1 MRYHVRVMKASLGR
15 SARPAAAARRQLLAL
30 LAGQL
35 ISWTGNRISAV
46 ALPLLVI
53 ERYGV
58 GLSLGLIA
66 ATRLVPRVLLGP
78 WAGALVDRL
87 PRRATVA
94 AANVA
99 SAGLVAL
106 IPFTTSLPQLY
117 LLGAA
122 LGVVET
128 LLRPASFA
136 LLPEVFPKD
145 DLYRVNAA
153 QEIIDAVS
161 NLAGPALAIALVTGL
176 GVGGAFAVDAA
187 SFLLAA
193 LSLAAL
199 RPLPAAEHPAA
210 PAAGAPAAGA
220 GSFGAAWRILRD
232 DRDGSLP
239 LLLAVNAVYT
249 LGIGALLVLYAPLA
263 LGPLGAGEWGFGA
276 LVTATGLGALL
287 GVLLA
292 PRFGPRLTPRRLLAQ
307 LALSGLL
314 LLAAGPLRAFW
325 PVAILLT
332 LAHIPESFAYLVFAT
347 ESQRR
352 VPARLLG
359 RYYGVAMTIL
369 AAALP
374 LGNLLGGLGAARLD
388 PRIGVSLVGAGFIA
402 AALAGLALAPRLGRA
417 PDAERQAPAAGGE

>member
-15 SARPAAAARRQLLAL
+15 IARPAAAARWRLLAL

-136 LLPEVFPKD
+136 LLPEVFPRD

-193 LSLAAL
+193 LRLAAL

-210 PAAGAPAAGA
+210 PAAGRWPPAPARSARPGA
-220 GSFGAAWRILRD
+220 SCA
-232 DRDGSLP
+232 
-239 LLLAVNAVYT
+239 T
-249 LGIGALLVLYAPLA
+249 
-263 LGPLGAGEWGFGA
+263 
-276 LVTATGLGALL
+276 TATGRCRSCWRSTPSTPSGSARCWSSTRRWRSGRSGPGNGAS
-287 GVLLA
+287 A
-292 PRFGPRLTPRRLLAQ
+292 PWSRRPGSARSS
-307 LALSGLL
+307 ASCSR
-314 LLAAGPLRAFW
+314 RA
-325 PVAILLT
+325 
-332 LAHIPESFAYLVFAT
+332 S
-347 ESQRR
+347 
-352 VPARLLG
+352 AR
-359 RYYGVAMTIL
+359 A
-369 AAALP
+369 
-374 LGNLLGGLGAARLD
+374 
-388 PRIGVSLVGAGFIA
+388 
-402 AALAGLALAPRLGRA
+402 
-417 PDAERQAPAAGGE
+417 